1 MECVCM
7 CVCLCMYMCYN
18 LSPAVTKWCDRP
30 CHMVDKWWMGAR
42 QHAIKPVNLLGNITN
57 LLPPDVWPVN
67 THRNKAADRDT
78 HTPELA

>member
-1 MECVCM
+1 M

-78 HTPELA
+78 HTSELA